1 MLQCTRFKIDYY
13 EIFNNIDVSDYK
25 FLKFI
30 VLQNEYNIPNDA
42 KAIIESESRKDK
54 NDFADIHPNKANRD
68 LVIDNLNHDLVASIL
83 LKSSAIID
91 PAHHDLL
98 KKKCWHKESPYY
110 TKPVIES
117 IALRKLLN
125 IEVPDF
131 SNFTLE
137 QVLEL
142 REDRSWSEFR
152 DFIRSITLDA
162 KDDPEIL
169 TDAKGFEKVIQYNY
183 TRSLS
188 RELGKRFTTG
198 SKFGKGAVM
207 ELGLELGFGSVP
219 GLGLALNVA
228 KSAIDYWKD
237 SGMWFAFILKLKS
250 IKPRS

>member
-1 MLQCTRFKIDYY
+1 
-13 EIFNNIDVSDYK
+13 
-25 FLKFI
+25 
-30 VLQNEYNIPNDA
+30 
-42 KAIIESESRKDK
+42 
-54 NDFADIHPNKANRD
+54 
-68 LVIDNLNHDLVASIL
+68 L

-98 KKKCWHKESPYY
+98 KKKCWHKESSYY

-117 IALRKLLN
+117 IALREILD

-142 REDRSWSEFR
+142 REDRSWNEFR

-169 TDAKGFEKVIQYNY
+169 TDAKAVEKVIQYNY

-188 RELGKRFTTG
+188 RELGKRLTTG
-198 SKFGKGAVM
+198 SKVGKGTVM
-207 ELGLELGFGSVP
+207 ELGLELGFGSIP
-219 GLGLALNVA
+219 GLGTALNVA
-228 KSAIDYWKD
+228 KSARNYLKD

-250 IKPRS
+250 IKPGS